1 MPRKLTTKTKETAM
15 PRKLT
20 TQTPGETQTQ
30 DPEDD
35 DQGEGLDPSATV
47 SDPDAAIAAGQ
58 AGRAR
63 KIEKPRAPVA
73 PANLGPRPD
82 STRAGTANINAK
94 QQTTTAEAIELDRQ
108 GKLQRPVLT
117 EAGWYCPQNSL
128 KERAA
133 RRKAGDSEFAEIE

>member
-1 MPRKLTTKTKETAM
+1 M

-20 TQTPGETQTQ
+20 TQTPGETQTTAA
-30 DPEDD
+30 EDD
-35 DQGEGLDPSATV
+35 DQGEGFDPAATV

-63 KIEKPRAPVA
+63 KIEKPRAPLA
-73 PANLGPRPD
+73 PADLGSRPD
-82 STRAGTANINAK
+82 STRSGAANINAK
-94 QQTTTAEAIELDRQ
+94 QQATVEEAMAADRK

-117 EAGWYCPQNSL
+117 EAGWYCPRNSL

-133 RRKAGDSEFAEIE
+133 RKKSGDSEFVDIE